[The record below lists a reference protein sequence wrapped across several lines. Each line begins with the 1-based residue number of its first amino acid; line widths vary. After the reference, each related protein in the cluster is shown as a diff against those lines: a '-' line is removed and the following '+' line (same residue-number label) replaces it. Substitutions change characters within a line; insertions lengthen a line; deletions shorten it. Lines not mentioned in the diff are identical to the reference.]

1 MLDTARRP
9 DLDSTVRSARDFA
22 LHHEGRGD
30 SDLGASSVTHQAL
43 TRPGSAL
50 APGPFPTSSVR
61 PHPEPEAT
69 SQAVTMTTT
78 PAASLNTVT
87 AANPQAASV
96 VDASLSTDFGITN
109 QDELEAQAAA
119 LEDL

>member
-1 MLDTARRP
+1 
-9 DLDSTVRSARDFA
+9 
-22 LHHEGRGD
+22 
-30 SDLGASSVTHQAL
+30 
-43 TRPGSAL
+43 
-50 APGPFPTSSVR
+50 
-61 PHPEPEAT
+61 
-69 SQAVTMTTT
+69 MTTT